1 MYFGTDGI
9 RGAYG
14 SAIMNESFAKKI
26 GAAIGKYVK
35 AKCNYTP
42 TILVGRDTRPSG
54 PSLQNSLTE
63 GLQSSSVT
71 VLDCGVI
78 PTPAL
83 AFGIHH
89 HQADFGVMITASHN
103 PFSDNG
109 IKCFTPK
116 GTKLSPEDEEFLE
129 TLIDHDYQSNH
140 CSQKVDKLHLL
151 ESYREFI
158 HSLFPQNNLE
168 GMRIVTDLA
177 NGATCHTTPQ
187 VLEEMGATVISIH
200 RGCGT
205 INDQCGSEYL
215 NPLQSSVQYNK
226 ADLGIAHDG
235 DGDRVR
241 FVDSN
246 GITVSGDKI
255 LGIIA
260 LHAKSLKNLKSN
272 TFVSTIH
279 SNSGLSSSLQEHG
292 ISCPRADVGDRN
304 VFLKMQ
310 KLGANWGG
318 ESSGHIIGLDFLP
331 TGDGLIAALMVLQ
344 AVKQSKNNIRTL
356 AESITLWPA
365 KSDSFLVREKIPLN
379 EIPSLSNAIDE
390 EKRKAGLNGRILFR
404 YSGTEK
410 KARLL
415 VEGKDNHWV
424 NTAFDRICKSILELL

>member
-14 SAIMNESFAKKI
+14 SAIMNESFTKKV
-26 GAAIGKYVK
+26 GAAIGKYVNG
-35 AKCNYTP
+35 KCKYTP

-54 PSLQNSLTE
+54 PSLQYSLTE
-63 GLQSSSVT
+63 GLQSNGIT

-83 AFGIHH
+83 AFGTLH

-103 PFSDNG
+103 LFSDNG
-109 IKCFTPK
+109 IKCFSSK
-116 GTKLSPEDEEFLE
+116 GTKLSPEDEELIE
-129 TLIDHDYQSNH
+129 TFIDHDYLSN
-140 CSQKVDKLHLL
+140 SQNQKVEKLNLL

-158 HSLFPQNNLE
+158 HSLFPKNNLE
-168 GMRIVTDLA
+168 GLKIVLDLA

-187 VLEEMGATVISIH
+187 VLEEMGATIICIH

-215 NPLQSSVQYNK
+215 NSLQSTVLNNQ

-246 GITVSGDKI
+246 GITVNGDKI

-272 TFVSTIH
+272 TFISTIH
-279 SNSGLSSSLQEHG
+279 SNSGLSSSLQKHE
-292 ISCPRADVGDRN
+292 ISCTQVTVGDRN

-310 KLGANWGG
+310 ELGANWGG
-318 ESSGHIIGLDFLP
+318 ESSGHIIGLDYLP

-344 AVKQSKNNIRTL
+344 AVKQSKSNIRTIGDR
-356 AESITLWPA
+356 ITLWPA
-365 KSDSFLVREKIPLN
+365 KSDSFFVEEKIPLN

-390 EKRKAGLNGRILFR
+390 EKRKAGINGRILFR

-415 VEGKDNHWV
+415 VEGKDEQWV
-424 NTAFDRICKSILELL
+424 NSAFDRICKVIQETL